1 MQTEEDEVVHLP
13 GEVVDSITK
22 IGLKEQ
28 AKTICELLIK
38 TLEDRGDLLDEG
50 SAYIWEDVLSY
61 LTDLAHINMVLGYYG
76 EALVLPSDFIKPKE
90 GCNE

>member
-1 MQTEEDEVVHLP
+1 MQTEEDGVVHLP
-13 GEVVDSITK
+13 GEVVDNITK

-90 GCNE
+90 N

>member
-1 MQTEEDEVVHLP
+1 MQTEDDGVVHLP

-38 TLEDRGDLLDEG
+38 TLQERGALLGEG
-50 SAYIWEDVLSY
+50 AQYVWEDVLSY
-61 LTDLAHINMVLGYYG
+61 LTDLGHINMVLGYYG
-76 EALVLPSDFIKPKE
+76 EEPVLPNQFIKAKDAE
-90 GCNE
+90 

>member
-1 MQTEEDEVVHLP
+1 MQTEDDGVVHLP
-13 GEVVDSITK
+13 GEVVDGITK

-28 AKTICELLIK
+28 AKTICELLLK
-38 TLEDRGDLLDEG
+38 TLQERGDLLDEG

-76 EALVLPSDFIKPKE
+76 EEPVLPNQFIKPKE
-90 GCNE
+90 NCNV